1 MPNNCIS
8 QMNWYALQV
17 RTKFA
22 TVAAM
27 TLASKGYDIFLPT
40 YMQVNRLPGTTK
52 GRERELPLFPGYLFC
67 RFDVNERFMHI
78 LTTPGVMSIL
88 CAGNTPLSVPEQE
101 ISAIQTMVHSGLQP
115 KPWPDLPIGTRVL
128 IEKGPL
134 AGIEGTALRV
144 DNCYKLVVSVALLQR
159 SIAVEISRDWARPI
173 EAEPIRRGSSSVPF
187 MTRAAIA

>member
-1 MPNNCIS
+1 MLNNCKP
-8 QMNWYALQV
+8 QPNWYALQV

-22 TVAAM
+22 TVAAI

-40 YMQVNRLPGTTK
+40 YVQEHRLQPIPK
-52 GRERELPLFPGYLFC
+52 GRTRELPLFPGYLFC
-67 RFDVNERFMHI
+67 RFDVNERFMPI

-88 CAGNTPLSVPEQE
+88 CAGSTPLSIPEHE
-101 ISAIQTMVHSGLQP
+101 ITAIQTMVHSGLQP

-134 AGIEGTALRV
+134 AGVEGTALRV

-173 EAEPIRRGSSSVPF
+173 EAEPTRRGPALVPF